1 MGQYTTDPTLA
12 QLAQN
17 TKEEYELLKALFIGN
32 EFFNE
37 DIAVNIVKFTKIID
51 LI

>member
-1 MGQYTTDPTLA
+1 MGQYTTSTELVELA
-12 QLAQN
+12 RN
-17 TKEEYELLKALFIGN
+17 TKEEYELIKALFIGN

-37 DIAVNIVKFTKIID
+37 DVAVNIVKFTKIID